1 MLLTG
6 PEFRVLQIHPSRHCN
21 LSCIHCY
28 SSSGP
33 ELRFG
38 LPASLL
44 EAAIR
49 DAQGL
54 GYNMLSISGGEPLL
68 YPELSTLLRTGKE
81 SGMLTALVTN
91 GILLGPRKLEEIR
104 DLVDVVA
111 ISLDGAPSTHNR
123 MRNAAQAFE
132 QMHVRL
138 PGLRAAEIPFGFVFT
153 LTADNL
159 HELEWAAAYAAAQKA
174 ALLQVHP
181 LERVGRAEA
190 LDARVKPTGYDG
202 ARAWLVLQVLQQL
215 YAGQLQI
222 TLDLLRSGLAG
233 SVTQSAGEKSS
244 CDAPL
249 GYRLS
254 PLVVEPDG
262 AVVPLQYG
270 FPQSFALGNLH
281 DAPLS
286 SLAEVW
292 LRERSALFSALSRTV
307 TERIKSST
315 DLFVK
320 HVRRNGARS
329 GQADNLFTTEQR
341 CETNRSQVRSSGVT
355 LWLHCALFSRGIET

>member
-1 MLLTG
+1 LLLTG

-33 ELRFG
+33 DLRHG

-49 DAQGL
+49 DAQAL

-68 YPELSTLLRTGKE
+68 YPELPTLLRTGKE

-91 GILLGPRKLEEIR
+91 GILLSSRKLEEIG

-111 ISLDGAPSTHNR
+111 ISLDGAPGTHNR

-138 PGLRAAEIPFGFVFT
+138 AGLRAAEIPFGFVFT

-159 HELEWAAAYAAAQKA
+159 HELEWAAAYAVEQKA

-190 LDARVKPTGYDG
+190 LNPRVKPTGFDG
-202 ARAWLVLQVLQQL
+202 ARAWLVLQVLRQM
-215 YAGQLQI
+215 YAGRLQI

-233 SVTQSAGEKSS
+233 SVTKCAGEGASREHRS

-249 GYRLS
+249 GHRLS

-262 AVVPLQYG
+262 SVVPLQYG

-281 DAPLS
+281 EAPLS
-286 SLAEVW
+286 SLAAVW
-292 LRERSALFSALSRTV
+292 LRERSASFAALSRTV
-307 TERIKSST
+307 TEKITGST
-315 DLFVK
+315 DLFVNMYDEMANEAAK
-320 HVRRNGARS
+320 QTIYSFPSSAAKPTAPRFVL
-329 GQADNLFTTEQR
+329 QA
-341 CETNRSQVRSSGVT
+341 
-355 LWLHCALFSRGIET
+355 